1 MRMKIIVILLLV
13 GLSVVQAEIAFHM
26 LWQVPGNV
34 TDIHVADVNENGYQE
49 ILLATGSSY
58 NKMISTPAGTV
69 TAAICEGTVS
79 QFEHDGTLIWEERL
93 CKNTAASDPCYNDG
107 CISAIYAGSICI
119 TTRKLIFVGCC
130 YCGKSSIVRVYTP
143 EGVLVQEL
151 YDRDAL
157 GAPVPIPGCV
167 RKILV
172 EDINAD
178 NCNDVIVVTNLQL
191 FVYIA
196 NCQACTLP
204 VTPTYRTID
213 LPVANRPSGT
223 INDVIVVNFDDDVN
237 PTKEIVVAADD
248 VTVYEDNLQLKW
260 KYFITLN
267 EPVRAVYAFDLDSDT
282 PAHEIDQDADLEPE
296 LIVGE
301 SWYIYVLDNMEQG
314 DTNPANDQPNLKWE
328 YSTSPYNVNT
338 VLAGKFIGPRNAM
351 GGSALLVYILDY
363 NGTLLKTFNA
373 PSEVRKLALA
383 DFDKDGQNELVVF
396 STSHISVFSTTEM
409 VWSSE
414 SIGGGFLDGVVVDLD
429 LDGTPEIV
437 GGYTSGLY
445 VFGVEELEAV
455 VGSEADQLYDTG
467 KNLKEKGDFMEAAV
481 HFEQARIKYEKTG
494 NTFMTIQCQKQVA
507 ECEKFLDTD
516 RVVATAMEQLRNYQY
531 EQASYFFGEAANL
544 YGKMGDKTK
553 MSQMRILKEASEK
566 LWQAHSTLMAA
577 HQLLLDEKYSEASV
591 EATWAQH
598 TFEDVSNLFLT
609 MSLDSIYETLRL
621 EISAKIRE
629 CQEMNHLCD
638 QFAKAQA
645 LREEADDFAADGDR
659 FFRNQ
664 QYSQARSSND
674 QAKDLYTEAAQILD
688 ELQIALGKRAD
699 SFRRDVSDIEGK
711 IEILQ
716 QSDIYKTYKDAQTSD
731 VITSLE
737 EKKSVYEDLI
747 DEYEDFAESVGRR
760 ARDYRTEAVQASNQS
775 SQSYSFAD
783 EFLGYARGILEP
795 PTSLAVG
802 LACLIVAL
810 VGLAAGKGKYV
821 ALIFLIL
828 VLIFLGV
835 SALHFLY

>member
-13 GLSVVQAEIAFHM
+13 GLSVVQAEIAFHL
-26 LWQVPGNV
+26 LWQVPGSL
-34 TDIHVADVNENGYQE
+34 TEIHVADVNEDGYQE
-49 ILLATGSSY
+49 ILFATGAY
-58 NKMISTPAGTV
+58 HDKMVSTPAGTV
-69 TAAICEGTVS
+69 TATICEGAVS

-93 CKNTAASDPCYNDG
+93 CRNTAASDPCYNDG
-107 CISAIYAGSICI
+107 CISAMYADSICT

-130 YCGKSSIVRVYTP
+130 YCGKSSVVRVYTP
-143 EGVLVQEL
+143 EGELVQEL
-151 YDRDAL
+151 YADD
-157 GAPVPIPGCV
+157 GAGNPIPIPRCV
-167 RKILV
+167 RKILA
-172 EDINAD
+172 EDLNFD
-178 NCNDVIVVTNLQL
+178 NCKDIIVVTDLEL
-191 FVYIA
+191 YLYIT
-196 NCQACTLP
+196 NCQTCTIPTIPTAWIRAPIPPGLP
-204 VTPTYRTID
+204 AATWPLD
-213 LPVANRPSGT
+213 M
-223 INDVIVVNFDDDVN
+223 INDVIVVDLDG
-237 PTKEIVVAADD
+237 PIGAPPPLTKEIVVAAENLS
-248 VTVYEDNLQLKW
+248 VYGFTAGPPPSLTFRWN
-260 KYFITLN
+260 YNFVPTPP
-267 EPVRAVYAFDLDSDT
+267 EPVKAIYAYDLDSDT
-282 PAHEIDQDADLEPE
+282 DANVADWDPDLEPE

-301 SWYIYVLDNMEQG
+301 SWYIYVLDDIAG
-314 DTNPANDQPNLKWE
+314 VPNLKWQ
-328 YSTSPYNVNT
+328 YSTSPYNVNA
-338 VLAGKFIGPRNAM
+338 VFAGSFIGPRNVM
-351 GGSALLVYILDY
+351 GGSTLLIYILDY

-414 SIGGGFLDGVVVDLD
+414 KLGGIYRDGFVVDLD
-429 LDGTPEIV
+429 LDGTLEIV

-445 VFGVEELEAV
+445 VFGVKELEAV

-467 KNLKEKGDFMEAAV
+467 KTLKEKGDFMEAAV
-481 HFEQARIKYEKTG
+481 HFEQARIKYEKAG

-566 LWQAHSTLMAA
+566 LWQAHSTLMEA
-577 HQLLLDEKYSEASV
+577 HHLLLDERYSEASV

-629 CQEMNHLCD
+629 CQEVETLCD

-645 LREEADDFAADGDR
+645 LQEEADDFAADGDR

-674 QAKDLYTEAAQILD
+674 QAKDSYTEAAQMLD

-699 SFRRDVSDIEGK
+699 NFRRDISDIEGK

-737 EKKSVYEDLI
+737 EKKSIYEDLI
-747 DEYEDFAESVGRR
+747 DEYEDFAESIGRR
-760 ARDYRTEAVQASNQS
+760 ARDYRTEAAQASNQS

-783 EFLGYARGILEP
+783 EFLGYTRGILEP
-795 PTSLAVG
+795 SL
-802 LACLIVAL
+802 
-810 VGLAAGKGKYV
+810 KTDRSYV
-821 ALIFLIL
+821 SNL
-828 VLIFLGV
+828 
-835 SALHFLY
+835 